1 MSVNNFPR
9 IFLNKGEEKEILQ
22 GMPWVFD
29 NEISYIKHRT
39 SEKDAWKN
47 ESFAECTLEDGTAVE
62 VYSKAGGFLGTGILN
77 KKSKIAVRIIGHENA
92 DVILADTATYF
103 EKRVLDAYNLRQM
116 YYSKTDSYRLIFGEA
131 DLIPGLICER
141 FCDENGKVILLI
153 QFLSMSCNI
162 FRKEILTALCKICKP
177 DAIFERS
184 DAAVRDKEGLP
195 EVDGWMDITKSDYPI
210 IEGPSTGSGATGNWV
225 PELVEGQG
233 KITIIEN
240 GIKLGVDIVN
250 GQKTGYFLDQKF
262 NRQVAAR
269 FCKGMRVLDTFTH
282 TGAFGLNAYK
292 AGASE
297 VISVD
302 ISPEAVEMVNHNI
315 KLNNATDKMKAVC
328 ADVFDLLKQ
337 YEAAGE
343 KFDVIILDP
352 PAFTKSAKMIEK
364 AYGGYKEINL
374 RAMRL
379 LKPNGILVT
388 CSCSYFMET
397 NMFCD
402 MIMHAAM
409 DSHRRVQILEKHGAG
424 PDHPVLLGYPK
435 SEYLKCVVC
444 RVI

>member
-29 NEISYIKHRT
+29 NEISYIKHRG

-47 ESFAECTLEDGTAVE
+47 ESFGECTVADGAAVE

-77 KKSKIAVRIIGHENA
+77 KKSKIAVRILGHENA
-92 DVILADTATYF
+92 DVILADTAAYF

-116 YYSKTDSYRLIFGEA
+116 YYSKGDSYRLIFGEA

-153 QFLSMSCNI
+153 QFLSMSCNV

-177 DAIFERS
+177 NAIYERS

-195 EVDGWMDITKSDYPI
+195 EVDGWVDLEDSDFK
-210 IEGPSTGSGATGNWV
+210 V
-225 PELVEGQG
+225 VELVETTS

-315 KLNNATDKMKAVC
+315 KLNKADDKMKAVC

-374 RAMRL
+374 RTMRL

-388 CSCSYFMET
+388 CSCSYFMVT

>member
-29 NEISYIKHRT
+29 NEISYFKHRADEK
-39 SEKDAWKN
+39 SEWKN
-47 ESFAECTLEDGTAVE
+47 QTLAECSLANGSIVE
-62 VYSKAGGFLGTGILN
+62 VYSKAGGFLGTGVFN
-77 KKSKIAVRIIGHENA
+77 KNSKITVRLIGNEHADIIM
-92 DVILADTATYF
+92 ADTFAYY
-103 EKRVLDAYNLRQM
+103 EKKIFNAYNMRQL
-116 YYSKTDSYRLIFGEA
+116 YYSAQDSYRLIFGEA

-141 FCDENGKVILLI
+141 FCDESGKVILLI
-153 QFLSMSCNI
+153 QFLSMSCDI
-162 FRKEILTALCKICKP
+162 FRKEILAALIKCAKP

-184 DAAVRDKEGLP
+184 DGAVRQKEGLD
-195 EVDGWMDITKSDYPI
+195 EVVGWLDLES
-210 IEGPSTGSGATGNWV
+210 ESFEVVSTGSTTTDLGSTTT
-225 PELVEGQG
+225 

-262 NRQVAAR
+262 NRKAAAR
-269 FCKGMRVLDTFTH
+269 FCHGKRVLDTFTH

-315 KLNNATDKMKAVC
+315 KLNKATDKMKAVC

-337 YEAAGE
+337 YEAAEE

-352 PAFTKSAKMIEK
+352 PAFTKSAKAIEK

-379 LKPNGILVT
+379 LNKGGILIT

>member
-1 MSVNNFPR
+1 MSNKIYPR
-9 IFLNKGEEKEILQ
+9 LFLNKNEEKEIQQ

-47 ESFAECTLEDGTAVE
+47 ESFGECTVADGTAVE

-92 DVILADTATYF
+92 DVILADTAAYF

-116 YYSKTDSYRLIFGEA
+116 YYSKGDSYRLIFGEA

-141 FCDENGKVILLI
+141 FYDENGRVILLI
-153 QFLSMSCNI
+153 QFLSLSCDI
-162 FRKEILTALCKICKP
+162 FRTQILSALCKICKP

-184 DAAVRDKEGLP
+184 DSSVREKEGLP
-195 EVDGWMDITKSDYPI
+195 EVAGWVDLETSDFKVV
-210 IEGPSTGSGATGNWV
+210 STTA
-225 PELVEGQG
+225 QG

-302 ISPEAVEMVNHNI
+302 ISSEAVDMVNHNI
-315 KLNNATDKMKAVC
+315 QLNKAGDKMKAVC

-337 YEAAGE
+337 YEASGE

-379 LKPNGILVT
+379 LNKGGILVT
-388 CSCSYFMET
+388 CSCSYFMESK
-397 NMFCD
+397 MFCD

-409 DSHRRVQILEKHGAG
+409 DSHKKIQILEKFGAG
-424 PDHPVLLGYPK
+424 PDHPVLIGYPK

-444 RVI
+444 RVL

>member
-1 MSVNNFPR
+1 MSANNFPR
-9 IFLNKGEEKEILQ
+9 IFLNKNEEKEILQ

-29 NEISYIKHRT
+29 NEISYIKHRG
-39 SEKDAWKN
+39 SEKEAWKN
-47 ESFAECTLEDGTAVE
+47 ESFAVCRLEDGTAVE

-92 DVILADTATYF
+92 DVILADTDSYF
-103 EKRVLDAYNLRQM
+103 EKKVLDAWTLRQS
-116 YYSKTDSYRLIFGEA
+116 YYSPKDSYRLIFGEA

-141 FCDENGKVILLI
+141 FCDENGRVILLI
-153 QFLSMSCNI
+153 QFLSLSCDI
-162 FRKEILTALCKICKP
+162 FRTQILKALCKICKP

-184 DAAVRDKEGLP
+184 DSSVREKEGLQQVAGW
-195 EVDGWMDITKSDYPI
+195 VDLKSEDF
-210 IEGPSTGSGATGNWV
+210 AV
-225 PELVEGQG
+225 VESVKTTS

-269 FCKGMRVLDTFTH
+269 FCKDKRVLDTFTH

-315 KLNNATDKMKAVC
+315 RLNKASDKMTAVC

-352 PAFTKSAKMIEK
+352 PAFTKSAKAIEK

-379 LKPNGILVT
+379 LKPDGILVT

-409 DSHRRVQILEKHGAG
+409 DSHKRIQILEKRGAA
-424 PDHPVLLGYPK
+424 PDHPVLSGYPK

>member
-1 MSVNNFPR
+1 M
-9 IFLNKGEEKEILQ
+9 Q

-29 NEISYIKHRT
+29 NEISYFKHRT
-39 SEKDAWKN
+39 DEKSEWKN
-47 ESFAECTLEDGTAVE
+47 QTLAECSLANGSIVE
-62 VYSKAGGFLGTGILN
+62 VFSKAGGFLGTGVFN
-77 KKSKIAVRIIGHENA
+77 KNSKITVRLIGTEHA
-92 DVILADTATYF
+92 DLIMADTFAYY
-103 EKRVLDAYNLRQM
+103 EKKIFDAYNMRQL
-116 YYSKTDSYRLIFGEA
+116 YYSAQDSYRLIFGEA

-141 FCDENGKVILLI
+141 FCDESGKVILLI
-153 QFLSMSCNI
+153 QFLSMSCDV

-177 DAIFERS
+177 DAIYERS

-195 EVDGWMDITKSDYPI
+195 EVDGWVDITKEDFPVVLRQAQ
-210 IEGPSTGSGATGNWV
+210 EPQGFLN
-225 PELVEGQG
+225 G
-233 KITIIEN
+233 KITIVEN

-269 FCKGMRVLDTFTH
+269 FCKDKRVLDTFTH

-292 AGASE
+292 AGACE

-315 KLNNATDKMKAVC
+315 TLNKANDKMKAVC

>member
-1 MSVNNFPR
+1 MSDKIYPR
-9 IFLNKGEEKEILQ
+9 VFLNKNEEKEILQ

-29 NEISYIKHRT
+29 NEISYIKHRKT
-39 SEKDAWKN
+39 EKEEWKN
-47 ESFAECTLEDGTAVE
+47 ETVAQCTVPNGEAVE
-62 VYSKAGGFLGTGILN
+62 VFSKAGGFLGTGIFN
-77 KKSKIAVRIIGHENA
+77 KNSKITVRIIGTEHA
-92 DVILADTATYF
+92 DLIFADTFAYY
-103 EKRVLDAYNLRQM
+103 EKKVQDAYDLRQM
-116 YYSKTDSYRLIFGEA
+116 YYKAGDSYRLIFGEA

-141 FCDENGKVILLI
+141 FCDENGKVIIVI
-153 QFLSMSCNI
+153 QFLSMSCDV
-162 FRKEILTALCKICKP
+162 FRKEILTAIKKICKP

-184 DAAVRDKEGLP
+184 DGAVREKEGLADVVGW
-195 EVDGWMDITKSDYPI
+195 VDDDFGD
-210 IEGPSTGSGATGNWV
+210 
-225 PELVEGQG
+225 G
-233 KITIIEN
+233 KITIVEN

-262 NRQVAAR
+262 NRAAAAH
-269 FCKGMRVLDTFTH
+269 FCKGKRVLDTFTH
-282 TGAFGLNAYK
+282 TGAFGLNAFK
-292 AGASE
+292 AGARE

-315 KLNNATDKMKAVC
+315 KLNNAESKMSAVC

-337 YEAAGE
+337 YEANGE

-379 LKPNGILVT
+379 LTPEGILIT

-397 NMFCD
+397 KMFCD
-402 MIMHAAM
+402 VIMHAAM
-409 DSHRRVQILEKHGAG
+409 DSHKKIQILEKRGAG
-424 PDHPVLLGYPK
+424 PDHPVLSGYPK